1 MQIGMVGLGRMGS
14 NIARRLLRE
23 DHECVVYNRSP
34 APVKELEG
42 EGALGADSLE
52 DLVDKLA
59 APRSVWVMIPA
70 AATGQMVERL
80 ADLVEPG
87 DLLIDGGNSY
97 YRDDIDRA
105 ARLKGRGIHYL
116 DAGTSGGV
124 WGLARGYCLMVGGEP
139 EAFTHV
145 EPLLRSIAP
154 GVQAASRT
162 PGRDGGPSSV
172 EQGSLHCGP
181 AGAGRFVK
189 MVHNGIEYGIMA
201 A

>member
-87 DLLIDGGNSY
+87 RSTDGTRHPRPRCRYQRWGLGS
-97 YRDDIDRA
+97 RA
-105 ARLKGRGIHYL
+105 GVLPDGRG
-116 DAGTSGGV
+116 
-124 WGLARGYCLMVGGEP
+124 
-139 EAFTHV
+139 
-145 EPLLRSIAP
+145 
-154 GVQAASRT
+154 
-162 PGRDGGPSSV
+162 
-172 EQGSLHCGP
+172 
-181 AGAGRFVK
+181 
-189 MVHNGIEYGIMA
+189 
-201 A
+201 